1 MRKIGLFCCMVW
13 LGSAAPAWAAGPGA
27 NAPSAGSA
35 QALSDARGDVEK
47 AKSRL
52 KAADA
57 AYQSARDRVLD
68 LREERGRLSNHVGN
82 AERRKI
88 RTTKSWSKHADA
100 DATDDVRD
108 SRTELNRV
116 NRAEARATTR
126 LDEATQEQESA
137 RKALANAEK
146 RYQALGGK

>member
-1 MRKIGLFCCMVW
+1 MRKIGLFCFMAW
-13 LGSAAPAWAAGPGA
+13 LCSAAPVWAAGPGA
-27 NAPSAGSA
+27 NAPSAGSE
-35 QALSDARGDVEK
+35 QELNDARGDVAK

-57 AYQSARDRVLD
+57 AYKSARDRVLD
-68 LREERGRLSNHVGN
+68 LREERDRLSSHVGN

-88 RTTKSWSKHADA
+88 QTTKSWSKRADA
-100 DATDDVRD
+100 AATDDVRD

-137 RKALANAEK
+137 RKALTNAEK
-146 RYQALGGK
+146 RYKALGGK

>member
-1 MRKIGLFCCMVW
+1 MRKIGLFCFMAW
-13 LGSAAPAWAAGPGA
+13 LCSAAPAWAAGPGA
-27 NAPSAGSA
+27 NAPSAGPA
-35 QALSDARGDVEK
+35 QELNDARADVAK

-57 AYQSARDRVLD
+57 AYRSARDRVLD
-68 LREERGRLSNHVGN
+68 LREERDRLSSHVGN

-88 RTTKSWSKHADA
+88 QTTKSWSKRADA
-100 DATDDVRD
+100 AATDDVRD

-146 RYQALGGK
+146 RYKALGGK